1 MAQYLYNCPEYLEG
15 VFASFKAGLVPV
27 NTNYR
32 YTDSEL
38 QFLWRNAD
46 VEAVLFHASF
56 TDRVERVRS
65 SLPSVRLWISVTD
78 GTESCPSWAV
88 DYADL
93 VAGPAGRC
101 GPPYHRSGDDL
112 YLLYTGGTTGAPKG
126 VMWRQHDL
134 FSYLNTG
141 DGRPFPEDAL
151 IREGQRD
158 RGRWTATGPFAS
170 LPAHARKWVIDRP
183 ACAQPRGDRRP
194 RARPVL

>member
-1 MAQYLYNCPEYLEG
+1 MQTRWAMRCSKLACCPRQRWHIPVNCPEYLEG

-126 VMWRQHDL
+126 SNVAPTR
-134 FSYLNTG
+134 
-141 DGRPFPEDAL
+141 
-151 IREGQRD
+151 
-158 RGRWTATGPFAS
+158 S
-170 LPAHARKWVIDRP
+170 L
-183 ACAQPRGDRRP
+183 
-194 RARPVL
+194 LT